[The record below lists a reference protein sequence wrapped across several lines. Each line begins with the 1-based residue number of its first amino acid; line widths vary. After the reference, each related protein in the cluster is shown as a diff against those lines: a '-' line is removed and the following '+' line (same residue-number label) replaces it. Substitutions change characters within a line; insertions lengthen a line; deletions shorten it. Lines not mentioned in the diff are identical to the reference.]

1 MTANFNVVGIG
12 NAIVDVFAA
21 ADDAFI
27 EANGLNRG
35 AMTLIEADEAERL
48 YAKMGPGREVSGGSA
63 ANTMAGIAS
72 LGGSGGY
79 IGKVCDDQL
88 GEVFR
93 HDIRAAG
100 VTCETPP
107 LSGAGAPPTARS
119 LILVTPDAQRTMNTF
134 LGACVELGPED
145 IDPAMI
151 SRAQVTY
158 LEGYLWDR
166 PKAKEAFIKAA
177 KLAHSAGRRV
187 SLTLSDTFCVER
199 HRESFRDLVHNHV
212 DILFANEEEMCSLF
226 EATAL
231 EEAVSA
237 IHGDCELTVVTRS
250 GDGSMVLDGVSVYEI
265 PTEPVDR
272 VIDTTG
278 AGDLYAAGFLY
289 GFTQGRHPAECGR
302 IGSIAASEIVSHYGA
317 RPLRTLAPLVAKTL
331 SGSDTP

>member
-1 MTANFNVVGIG
+1 MAANFNVVGIG
-12 NAIVDVFAA
+12 NAIVDVFAP

-35 AMTLIEADEAERL
+35 AMNLIDADEAERL
-48 YAKMGPGREVSGGSA
+48 YAKMAPGRAVSGGSA
-63 ANTMAGIAS
+63 ANTIAGIAS

-100 VTCETPP
+100 VAFETPP
-107 LSGAGAPPTARS
+107 LSGPDAPPTARS

-151 SRAQVTY
+151 ARAQVTY

-177 KLAHSAGRRV
+177 KLAHAGGRRV
-187 SLTLSDTFCVER
+187 SLTLSDSFCVER
-199 HRESFRDLVHNHV
+199 HRDSFRDLVTNHV
-212 DILFANEEEMCSLF
+212 DILFANDEEMRSLY
-226 EATAL
+226 ETQTL
-231 EEAVSA
+231 EEALNA

-250 GDGSMVLDGVSVYEI
+250 GDGSVVVDGVSVYEVDV
-265 PTEPVDR
+265 EPVER
-272 VIDTTG
+272 VVDTTG

-289 GFTQGRHPAECGR
+289 GFTQGKHPAECGR
-302 IGSIAASEIVSHYGA
+302 IGSIAAAEIVSHYGA
-317 RPLRTLAPLVAKTL
+317 RPERNLAKLLAATRPDPGT
-331 SGSDTP
+331 

>member
-1 MTANFNVVGIG
+1 MAANFNVVGIG
-12 NAIVDVFAA
+12 NAIVDVFAP

-35 AMTLIEADEAERL
+35 AMNLIDADEAERL
-48 YAKMGPGREVSGGSA
+48 YAKMAPGRAVSGGSA
-63 ANTMAGIAS
+63 ANTIAGIAS

-100 VTCETPP
+100 VAFETPP
-107 LSGAGAPPTARS
+107 LSGPDAPPTARS

-134 LGACVELGPED
+134 LGACVELGPDD
-145 IDPAMI
+145 IDPDMI
-151 SRAQVTY
+151 ARAQVTY

-177 KLAHSAGRRV
+177 KLAHGAGRRV
-187 SLTLSDTFCVER
+187 SLTLSDSFCVER
-199 HRESFRDLVHNHV
+199 HRDSFRDLVTNHV
-212 DILFANEEEMCSLF
+212 DILFANDEEMRSLY
-226 EATAL
+226 ETRTL
-231 EEAVSA
+231 EEALNA

-250 GDGSMVLDGVSVYEI
+250 GDGSVVVDGVSVYEVQV
-265 PTEPVDR
+265 EPVER
-272 VIDTTG
+272 VVDTTG

-289 GFTQGRHPAECGR
+289 GFTQGKHPAECGR
-302 IGSIAASEIVSHYGA
+302 IGSLAASEIVSHYGA
-317 RPLRTLAPLVAKTL
+317 RPERNLATLLAATR
-331 SGSDTP
+331 SDPET